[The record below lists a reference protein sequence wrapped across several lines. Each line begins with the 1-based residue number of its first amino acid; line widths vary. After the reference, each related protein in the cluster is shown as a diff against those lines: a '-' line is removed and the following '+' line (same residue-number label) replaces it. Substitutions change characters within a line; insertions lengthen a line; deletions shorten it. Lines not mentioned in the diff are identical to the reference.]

1 MREIVLDTETT
12 GLDPETGDRV
22 VEIGCLEL
30 INHVPTGR
38 TLHHYFNPERDMPEE
53 AFRVHGLSAEF
64 LSGHP
69 KFGALVDEI
78 LEFLGDATLVIHN
91 ASFDMRFI
99 NKELQLLGRPPIP
112 MDRALDTVA
121 LARRKYPGAQVNLD
135 ALCRRFEIDNS
146 NRDLHGAL
154 IDADLLASVY
164 LELIGGR
171 QPDLMAPPSDD
182 SKTASSGG
190 DGPQMIDRIERA
202 YREPRPHAPTPE
214 EAAAHAAFLEK
225 LSNPL
230 WTGGA
235 AD

>member
-53 AFRVHGLSAEF
+53 AFRVHGLSVEF
-64 LSGHP
+64 LSSHP
-69 KFGALVDEI
+69 TFGVLVDEVM
-78 LEFLGDATLVIHN
+78 EFLGDATLVIHN
-91 ASFDMRFI
+91 ATFDMRFL

-121 LARRKYPGAQVNLD
+121 MARRKYPGAQVNLD

-146 NRDLHGAL
+146 NRELHGAL

-171 QPDLMAPPSDD
+171 QPDLMAPPAEASQ
-182 SKTASSGG
+182 TASAAGST
-190 DGPQMIDRIERA
+190 PKTIDKIERV
-202 YREPRPHAPTPE
+202 YREPRPHAPSPE

-225 LSNPL
+225 LKQPI
-230 WTGGA
+230 WTSGT

>member
-64 LSGHP
+64 LSRYP
-69 KFGALVDEI
+69 VFGALVDEV
-78 LEFLGDATLVIHN
+78 LDFLGDATLVIHN
-91 ASFDMRFI
+91 ASFDMKFL

-112 MDRALDTVA
+112 MARALDTVA
-121 LARRKYPGAQVNLD
+121 MARRKYPGAQVSLD

-146 NRDLHGAL
+146 NRELHGAL

-171 QPDLMAPPSDD
+171 QPDLMAPP
-182 SKTASSGG
+182 TEENQAASSAGG
-190 DGPQMIDRIERA
+190 APKVVEKIERV
-202 YREPRPHAPTPE
+202 YREPRPHAPSAE
-214 EAAAHAAFLEK
+214 EAAAHAAFLERIK
-225 LSNPL
+225 NPI
-230 WTGGA
+230 WTSGSAG
-235 AD
+235 

>member
-1 MREIVLDTETT
+1 MLDTETT

-64 LSGHP
+64 LSGYP
-69 KFGALVDEI
+69 KFEALVDEI
-78 LEFLGDATLVIHN
+78 LAFLGDAKLIIHN
-91 ASFDMRFI
+91 ASFDMRFL
-99 NKELQLLGRPPIP
+99 NKELELIRRPPLP

-121 LARRKYPGAQVNLD
+121 LARRKYPGAQVSLD

-146 NRDLHGAL
+146 NRELHGAL

-171 QPDLMAPPSDD
+171 QPDLMAPPAGDD
-182 SKTASSGG
+182 HAARSSGSTA
-190 DGPQMIDRIERA
+190 REVETIERA
-202 YREPRPHAPTPE
+202 YRETRPHAPSET
-214 EAAAHAAFLEK
+214 EAAAHAAFVAR
-225 LSNPL
+225 LSNPI
-230 WTGGA
+230 WTAGS

>member
-69 KFGALVDEI
+69 TFGVLVDEVM
-78 LEFLGDATLVIHN
+78 EFLGDATLVIHN
-91 ASFDMRFI
+91 ASFDMKFL
-99 NKELQLLGRPPIP
+99 NKELQLLGRAPIP

-121 LARRKYPGAQVNLD
+121 LARRKYPGAQVSLD

-146 NRDLHGAL
+146 NRSLHGAL

-171 QPDLMAPPSDD
+171 QPDLMAPPAED
-182 SKTASSGG
+182 SKGG
-190 DGPQMIDRIERA
+190 AAAGGAPKTVEKIERV
-202 YREPRPHAPTPE
+202 YREPRPHAPSAE
-214 EAAAHAAFLEK
+214 EAAAHAAFLERIK
-225 LSNPL
+225 NPI
-230 WTGGA
+230 WSGGA
-235 AD
+235 AE

>member
-38 TLHHYFNPERDMPEE
+38 TLHHYMNPERDMPEG
-53 AFRVHGLSAEF
+53 AFAVHGLSAEF
-64 LSGHP
+64 LSGYP
-69 KFGALVDEI
+69 LFGELVDEI
-78 LEFLGDATLVIHN
+78 LEFLGDATLIIHN
-91 ASFDMRFI
+91 AKFDMRFL
-99 NKELQLLGRPPIP
+99 NKELELAGRPPLP

-121 LARRKYPGAQVNLD
+121 LARRKYPGAQVSLD

-146 NRDLHGAL
+146 NRELHGAL

-171 QPDLMAPPSDD
+171 QPDLMAPASDD
-182 SKTASSGG
+182 AGGSTTRGTAIGSAEK
-190 DGPQMIDRIERA
+190 IDRI
-202 YREPRPHAPTPE
+202 YREPRPHAPSDAE
-214 EAAAHAAFLEK
+214 QAAHAAFLEK
-225 LSNPL
+225 LSNPI
-230 WTGGA
+230 WTGA

>member
-38 TLHHYFNPERDMPEE
+38 TLHHYFNPMRDMPEE

-69 KFGALVDEI
+69 TFDVLVEEV

-91 ASFDMRFI
+91 ASFDMKFL
-99 NKELQLLGRPPIP
+99 NKELELVGRPPIP

-171 QPDLMAPPSDD
+171 QPDLMAPPAEDG
-182 SKTASSGG
+182 ASAAGQTGG
-190 DGPQMIDRIERA
+190 VRMIDRIERTF
-202 YREPRPHAPTPE
+202 RQPRPHAPTAD

-225 LSNPL
+225 LSDPL
-230 WTGGA
+230 WNRSGG
-235 AD
+235 D

>member
-64 LSGHP
+64 LAGHP
-69 KFGALVDEI
+69 VFGSLVDEV
-78 LEFLGDATLVIHN
+78 LAFLGDATLVIHN
-91 ASFDMRFI
+91 ASFDMRFL
-99 NKELQLLGRPPIP
+99 NKELQLLNRPPIP

-121 LARRKYPGAQVNLD
+121 LARRKYPGAQVSLD

-146 NRDLHGAL
+146 NRSLHGAL

-171 QPDLMAPPSDD
+171 QPDLMAPPSDE
-182 SKTASSGG
+182 SKTSPSSGAG
-190 DGPQMIDRIERA
+190 AETIETIERI
-202 YREPRPHAPTPE
+202 YRTPRVHAPTEE

-225 LSNPL
+225 LSKPIWNSD
-230 WTGGA
+230 A
-235 AD
+235 AE

>member
-12 GLDPETGDRV
+12 GLDPDTGDRV

-64 LSGHP
+64 LSAYP
-69 KFGALVDEI
+69 RFEALVDEV

-91 ASFDMRFI
+91 ASFDMKFI
-99 NKELQLLGRPPIP
+99 NKELQLVGRPPIP
-112 MDRALDTVA
+112 MERALDTVA

-171 QPDLMAPPSDD
+171 QPDLMAPPAEDSSSAGGSD
-182 SKTASSGG
+182 GG
-190 DGPQMIDRIERA
+190 VQMIDRIERT
-202 YREPRPHAPTPE
+202 YRQPRPHGPTAE

-225 LSNPL
+225 LKNPI
-230 WTGGA
+230 WSRETGE
-235 AD
+235 

>member
-12 GLDPETGDRV
+12 GLDPDTGDRV

-38 TLHHYFNPERDMPEE
+38 TLHHYFNPQRDMPEE

-64 LSGHP
+64 LSGYP
-69 KFGALVDEI
+69 TFDVLVEEV

-91 ASFDMRFI
+91 ASFDMKFL
-99 NKELQLLGRPPIP
+99 NKELQLVGRPPIP
-112 MDRALDTVA
+112 MDRALDTVTM
-121 LARRKYPGAQVNLD
+121 ARRKYPGAQVNLD

-171 QPDLMAPPSDD
+171 QPDLMAPPSQDG
-182 SKTASSGG
+182 AASGG
-190 DGPQMIDRIERA
+190 PEGGLRMIDRIERTF
-202 YREPRPHAPTPE
+202 RQPRPHAPSAD

-225 LSNPL
+225 LSDPL
-230 WTGGA
+230 WGRAGE
-235 AD
+235 D

>member
-38 TLHHYFNPERDMPEE
+38 TLHYYFNPERDMPEE

-69 KFGALVDEI
+69 TFAALVDEVI
-78 LEFLGDATLVIHN
+78 AFLGDATLVIHN
-91 ASFDMRFI
+91 ASFDMKFL
-99 NKELQLLGRPPIP
+99 NKELQRLGRPPIP
-112 MDRALDTVA
+112 MARALDTVA
-121 LARRKYPGAQVNLD
+121 LARRKYPGAQVSLD

-146 NRDLHGAL
+146 NRSLHGAL

-171 QPDLMAPPSDD
+171 QPDLMAPPSQDG
-182 SKTASSGG
+182 ASAGTG
-190 DGPQMIDRIERA
+190 AAQRVVEKIERV
-202 YREPRPHAPTPE
+202 YREPRPHAPTAE
-214 EAAAHAAFLEK
+214 EAAAHAAFLLK
-225 LSNPL
+225 LKNPI
-230 WTGGA
+230 WTSGA
-235 AD
+235 AE